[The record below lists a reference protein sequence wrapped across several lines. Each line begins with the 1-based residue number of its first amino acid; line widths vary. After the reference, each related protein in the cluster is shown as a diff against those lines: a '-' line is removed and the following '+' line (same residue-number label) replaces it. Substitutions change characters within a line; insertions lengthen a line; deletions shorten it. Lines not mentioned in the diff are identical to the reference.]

1 VTAPTVFRRAI
12 QLTVSL
18 IIGALC
24 LWFAFRGMRDGAAG
38 QQMSAD
44 TILDVIKAIPASAY
58 AWSLVLFAAQTIV
71 RVERWRLQVRG
82 LTGTAPGW
90 RDALT
95 INAFAFAAVFLLPF
109 RLGEFVRPNLC
120 AQRGIMTASA
130 GLASSALERI
140 IDGLVTTA
148 IFGCL
153 LLLAPFDLPP
163 WVRAGGVSALAFFG
177 AAVVFLV
184 VALKARSR
192 VLPLVERMASA
203 VSPALA
209 TRIVALINSFL
220 DGLRCFASFKDL
232 AIYVVL
238 STAFWLLNG
247 ASTGVIVSAIDPN
260 ASPFAGLFCLC
271 FLVIGVMIPAPPGN
285 VGTFHAF
292 AKLGLTVAGVG
303 AVDAVAS
310 AVVLH
315 AFSTLSVIGLAV
327 LFAIVGSVRWREAS
341 HALDDT

>member
-1 VTAPTVFRRAI
+1 MTTPSVFRRAV

-18 IIGALC
+18 VIGALC
-24 LWFAFRGMRDGAAG
+24 LWFAFSGMRDGAKDE
-38 QQMSAD
+38 QMSAD
-44 TILDVIKAIPASAY
+44 AILDVIKAIPLSTY
-58 AWSLVLFAAQTIV
+58 VWSLALFAAQTIV

-153 LLLAPFDLPP
+153 LLLVPFDLPP
-163 WVRAGGVSALAFFG
+163 GVRLGGVFALAFFG
-177 AAVVFLV
+177 SAVVFLV

-192 VLPLVERMASA
+192 VLPIVERIASV

-209 TRIVALINSFL
+209 ARVVGLINSFL

-232 AIYVVL
+232 AIYVAL

-260 ASPFAGLFCLC
+260 ASPFAGLVCLC
-271 FLVIGVMIPAPPGN
+271 FLVMAVMIPAPPGN

-292 AKLGLTVAGVG
+292 AKMGLTVAGVG
-303 AVDAVAS
+303 QIDAVAS

-315 AFSTLSVIGLAV
+315 AFSTLSVVGLAAV
-327 LFAIVGSVRWREAS
+327 FAVVGSVRWREAS
-341 HALDDT
+341 HALDNA